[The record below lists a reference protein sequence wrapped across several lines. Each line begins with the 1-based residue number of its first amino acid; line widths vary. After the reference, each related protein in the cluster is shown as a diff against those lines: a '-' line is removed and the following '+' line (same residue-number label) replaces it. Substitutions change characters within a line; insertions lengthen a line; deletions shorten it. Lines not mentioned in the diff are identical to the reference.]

1 MKRWAAIAL
10 FCLLSGQMSAWA
22 EDRIPMPIDVDLP
35 TKRVQITAYL
45 SNENVADWQL
55 DSGEFVD
62 KVSPLVLDSIKTKL
76 VKEFMDTRIVASDL
90 KKLGWSANFDED
102 MLIITIDI
110 PAEQLEEIDIPFGGY
125 SSKKAYAKNVR
136 MIEPS
141 PVSGV
146 FNFYYTHT
154 HNLDDTSQYSDS
166 LALRTGIALGPLTL
180 EDGHT
185 FSRNSMTE
193 EMRIQRDASRLMY
206 DLPNNYGF
214 IQVGD
219 YYSDTQIQQLNPG
232 DIFGLSYSYQP
243 QYLRDYYR
251 PNSVPIVLESTSI
264 VTIKINGEDFRRIRL
279 APGQYNL
286 RDLPIDNGVNEVEV
300 SYIDQGG
307 SEVVKYYNLVNVPEI
322 LLAGSLETQW
332 TAGYVQYYNDEG
344 VKELNDEVPA
354 AQMVLSYGLTSWW
367 TISPK
372 VEWQQDVQDYNLL
385 HNFAVGDNFLTLET
399 GLKQTQES
407 DFYKGKVSYYLPE
420 TAWGAL
426 NNTNISYEYSYQ
438 EPIIGYQTQQ
448 YIRFST
454 GLNLPMKNGYMSF
467 NGYSRFDDNVNVE
480 NSLALNTSYRLWDY
494 LSLGLNLRWKETNG
508 DSEESFA
515 ISANIPISLF
525 DQRFSVSSRYDS
537 NKEHSENALSF
548 YHYGLDQSW
557 RGTVNLRDQE
567 YDGADFYYKKYGDY
581 LNGNIRLSSN
591 NEIDTEN
598 RTRVG
603 SVGLETGIAFSG
615 TNVAWTSPVSS
626 GFSIVTLDDKDDD
639 YRLVKNDYGRVSI
652 VPKAQGGSKSLVT
665 EVSNRRERLIEVNT
679 RELAFDKEL
688 EFSQFVVKGGL
699 RRGSSVNLEMIKGL
713 LVSGQLE
720 VQGKPL
726 VDVVGEFVSED
737 GSRSFPFYTGMQ
749 GEFELDMIPKGQ
761 YELSFYDEQYQSQ
774 TVYIDDAQSVDGM
787 FVQLDP
793 LTVKVR

>member
-10 FCLLSGQMSAWA
+10 FCLLSGQMNAWA

-385 HNFAVGDNFLTLET
+385 HNFAVGDNFFTLET

-737 GSRSFPFYTGMQ
+737 GSRSFPFYTGSQ

-774 TVYIDDAQSVDGM
+774 TVNIDDAQSVDGM
-787 FVQLDP
+787 FVQLEP

>member
-10 FCLLSGQMSAWA
+10 FCLLSGQMNAWA

-45 SNENVADWQL
+45 SNENISDWQL

-385 HNFAVGDNFLTLET
+385 HNFAVGDNFFTLET

-787 FVQLDP
+787 FVQLEP

>member
-10 FCLLSGQMSAWA
+10 FCLLSGQMNAWA

-76 VKEFMDTRIVASDL
+76 VKEFMDTRVVASDL

-494 LSLGLNLRWKETNG
+494 LSLGLNLRWKESNG

-787 FVQLDP
+787 FVQLEP

>member
-1 MKRWAAIAL
+1 MKLWSVITLL
-10 FCLLSGQMSAWA
+10 FVFVGPLTAWA
-22 EDRIPMPIDVDLP
+22 EERIPMPIDVDLP

-45 SNENVADWQL
+45 SNENISDWQL

-62 KVSPLVLDSIKTKL
+62 KVSPIVLDSIKTKL
-76 VKEFMDTRIVASDL
+76 VKEFMDARIVASDMQ
-90 KKLGWSANFDED
+90 KLGWSANFDED

-125 SSKKAYAKNVR
+125 SSKKEYAKNVR

-141 PVSGV
+141 PISGV
-146 FNFYYTHT
+146 FNLYYSHT
-154 HNLDDTSQYSDS
+154 HDLDETSQYADS
-166 LALRTGIALGPLTL
+166 IALRTGIAVGPLTF

-185 FSRNSMTE
+185 FSRNSITE
-193 EMRIQRDASRLMY
+193 EVKVQRDASRLMY

-219 YYSDTQIQQLNPG
+219 YYTDTQIQQLNPG

-264 VTIKINGEDFRRIRL
+264 VTIRINGEDFRRIRL

-307 SEVVKYYNLVNVPEI
+307 SEVVQFYNLVNVPEI
-322 LLAGSLETQW
+322 LLGGTLETQW
-332 TAGYVQYYNDEG
+332 TAGYVQSYNDEG
-344 VKELNDEVPA
+344 IKELNDEVPA
-354 AQMVLSYGLTSWW
+354 AQMVLSYGLTDWW

-385 HNFAVGDNFLTLET
+385 HNFAVWDNFLTLET
-399 GLKQTQES
+399 GLKQTKQS

-454 GLNLPMKNGYMSF
+454 GLNLPITNGYMSF
-467 NGYSRFDDNVNVE
+467 NGYSRFDDNENVE

-494 LSLGLNLRWKETNG
+494 LTLGVNLRWKEIYG
-508 DSEESFA
+508 DSEESFT

-525 DQRFSVSSRYDS
+525 NQRVSVSSRYDS
-537 NKEHSENALSF
+537 SKEHSENALSF
-548 YHYGLDQSW
+548 YSYGIDQSW
-557 RGTVNLRDQE
+557 RGTANFRDHE
-567 YDGADFYYKKYGDY
+567 YDGADLYYKKYGDY
-581 LNGNIRLSSN
+581 LNGNIRLSST

-603 SVGLETGIAFSG
+603 SVGLETGVAFSG
-615 TNVAWTSPVSS
+615 TDIVWTSPISS
-626 GFSIVTLDDKDDD
+626 GFTIVSLEDESDD
-639 YRLVKNDYGRVSI
+639 YRLVKNDFGRVAI
-652 VPKAQGGSKSLVT
+652 VPKEQGGATSLVT

-679 RELAFDKEL
+679 RELAFDQEL
-688 EFSQFVVKGGL
+688 AFSEFVVQGGL

-713 LVSGQLE
+713 LVTGQLKA
-720 VQGKPL
+720 QGEPL
-726 VDVVGEFVSED
+726 VDVVGEFISED
-737 GSRSFPFYTGMQ
+737 GSRSFPFYTGAL
-749 GEFELDMIPKGQ
+749 GEFEVDMIPKGQ
-761 YELSFYDEQYQSQ
+761 YELNFYNDQYKSQ
-774 TVYIDDAQSVDGM
+774 TVYIDDKNSVDGM
-787 FVQLDP
+787 FVQLEP
-793 LTVKVR
+793 LAVEFR